1 MKVLLIN
8 GSPRKESCTQVAL
21 EEIQG
26 SLNASGIDTEI
37 VRIGKKSIRGCIAC
51 NKCIESGYCIFNDDP
66 VNKWIDAM
74 KECHGLIVGSPVYYA
89 APNPS
94 LCAALDRMFYYKSDI
109 YAFKPGAAVVSC
121 RRAGSTAALD
131 CLQKFFTI
139 SQMPIV
145 ATQYWPQVHGNTP
158 QEVQEDLEGLQTM
171 RMLGRNMAWLLR
183 CIEAGKNNG
192 IDTPEQEES
201 RHWTNFVR

>member
-21 EEIQG
+21 EEVQG
-26 SLNASGIDTEI
+26 ALNADGIETEI
-37 VRIGKKSIRGCIAC
+37 VRIGKKAIRGCIAC
-51 NKCIESGYCIFNDDP
+51 NKCIETGYCIFADDS
-66 VNKWIDAM
+66 VNQWIDIM
-74 KECHGLIVGSPVYYA
+74 KDCQGLVVGSPVYYA

-94 LCAALDRMFYYKSDI
+94 LCAALDRMFYYKSDP
-109 YAFKPGAAVVSC
+109 YAFKPGAAIVSC

-139 SQMPIV
+139 AQMPLV
-145 ATQYWPQVHGNTP
+145 STQYWPQVHGNSP

-171 RMLGRNMAWLLR
+171 RALGRNMAWLLR
-183 CIEAGKNNG
+183 CIEAGKASG
-192 IDTPEQEES
+192 INPPAQEE